1 MGNYNLLNLATEMLD
16 KAVVKTFMKESI
28 LFEKA
33 PVISISGNAYSFNQ
47 VAEGFTVEKRE
58 MGQDV
63 VNVQEMTTK
72 KVTEPLAIHT
82 VSAKVDRA
90 MQLVTETDLMSLEM
104 ELQAKA
110 MGNAM
115 QGELLTKVKADAGIK
130 KSGLSDITVDEILD
144 AVDGMMYNADSTVI
158 FASPKT
164 ARKLTKEAQ
173 VGGFLYGKADQFGK
187 IINHINGIALQPVK
201 ELTDN
206 EVIVVYF
213 STVDGVSLATN
224 GGVKTYYYVKG
235 VFNITDAE
243 MLAVPVVKNTK
254 SVAYLTVG
262 GRTKTK

>member
-1 MGNYNLLNLATEMLD
+1 MGYNLLNLSNEMLD
-16 KAVVKTFMKESI
+16 KAVVKTFMQESI

-63 VNVQEMTTK
+63 VNTQEMQTT

-82 VSAKVDRA
+82 ASAKIDRA

-115 QGELLTKVKADAGIK
+115 QGEILTKVKADAGVK
-130 KSGLSDITVDEILD
+130 VNGLSEITVDEILD
-144 AVDGMMYNADSTVI
+144 AVDGMIYNADSTVI

-187 IINHINGIALQPVK
+187 IINHINGMALQPVK

-206 EVIVVYF
+206 EVVVVYF
-213 STVDGVSLATN
+213 NTVDGVTLATN
-224 GGVKTYYYVKG
+224 GGVKTYNYVKG
-235 VFNITDAE
+235 VFNVTDAE
-243 MLAVPVVKNTK
+243 ILACPVVKNTK
-254 SVAYLTVG
+254 AVAHLTVG
-262 GRTKTK
+262 SRTKTK